1 MAAQETMKGP
11 RILESLDIPPWQ
23 IANTSYDS
31 RVTRDPGKQAR
42 LKESMRAVGI
52 LVRLMVVREGDHF
65 RVVDGQSRLDAAK
78 DLQLATV
85 PVDVIAADD
94 ADSILK
100 GIIANNVREGNTAY
114 EIMTAALKLVQ
125 EKNLGAGAIARTLGV
140 SEGYVKDLL
149 AISGLPEPLLGMLH
163 SGDLSAPAAKELLRI
178 TVPEEQMIVGRDFAE
193 RRTSGRQAESIV
205 SSYILYREK
214 QKNLPPVTAAEMA
227 QHDPLFTC
235 ELCGD
240 NKPIRG
246 SQGKVYCG
254 DCNRELMYL
263 WEQARRERKEQQAPM
278 DRQERSYYDRDP
290 NRPDIQLS
298 YTIGEPPKE
307 HTTEPQ
313 TATP

>member
-11 RILESLDIPPWQ
+11 RILESLDVPPWQ
-23 IANTSYDS
+23 IANTQYDS

-52 LVRLMVVREGDHF
+52 LVRLMVIREGDHY

-78 DLQLATV
+78 DLQLPTV

-149 AISGLPEPLLGMLH
+149 AVSGLPEPLHVMLH
-163 SGDLSAPAAKELLRI
+163 SGALGIPAAKELLRI
-178 TVPEEQMIVGRDFAE
+178 GTPEEQILVGRDFAE
-193 RRTSGRQAESIV
+193 RHTSGPQAESIT
-205 SSYILYREK
+205 SSYLLYRQR
-214 QKNLPPVTAAEMA
+214 QKDLPPVTAAEMA
-227 QHDPLFTC
+227 QHDPLFLC

-246 SQGKVYCG
+246 SQGKIYCG
-254 DCNRELMYL
+254 DCNRDLMYL
-263 WEQARRERKEQQAPM
+263 WETARRERKEKEREVPKEPTSGSGPQP
-278 DRQERSYYDRDP
+278 QEP
-290 NRPDIQLS
+290 QVQLS
-298 YTIGEPPKE
+298 YSIGEPPE
-307 HTTEPQ
+307 QHTTE
-313 TATP
+313 TPP

>member
-1 MAAQETMKGP
+1 MAAQENGKGP
-11 RILESLDIPPWQ
+11 RILESLDVPPWQ
-23 IANTSYDS
+23 IADAAYDS
-31 RVTRDPGKQAR
+31 RVQRDPAKAAR

-52 LVRLMVVREGDHF
+52 LVRLMVVREADHF

-78 DLQLATV
+78 ELRLETV

-114 EIMTAALKLVQ
+114 EIMQAALKLVQ
-125 EKNLGAGAIARTLGV
+125 EKQLGAGAIARTLGV

-149 AISGLPEPLLGMLH
+149 AISGLPEPLHAMIH
-163 SGDLSAPAAKELLRI
+163 AGDLGAPAAKELLRI

-193 RRTSGRQAESIV
+193 RHTSGKQAESIV
-205 SSYILYREK
+205 SSYLLYREK

-263 WEQARRERKEQQAPM
+263 WETARRQRIE
-278 DRQERSYYDRDP
+278 
-290 NRPDIQLS
+290 
-298 YTIGEPPKE
+298 
-307 HTTEPQ
+307 TTEPNPTRPTTPTVETTWTVHTEEPPQ
-313 TATP
+313 TPQSTQ